1 MTLRR
6 SIADIIVP
14 EDSPTGLEYRKRVE
28 LLMLWRLVV
37 TSLLLGATI
46 LLQLRGSES
55 FFVESVTPLYV
66 LIGATFLLSLLYA
79 VSLPQILN
87 LRTFSFFQ
95 IVVDIAY
102 YTALVYFTGGVSSAF
117 SPIYIFP
124 IIAAGI
130 LHYRGGALAA
140 ASLASVLFGLLLA
153 LDLYNVIPKS
163 NWPWVVSWAS
173 ESPGYVLWVIV
184 VHFTV
189 FFLVAFLA
197 SSVTEQL
204 QKTRVSLKLTE
215 TDLRKLSDLHSSIV
229 RSIPSGIMTT
239 DESDRITFVNE
250 AGTRILD
257 SSLRGLVS
265 TPIADVLPV
274 ITDLKSHTAH
284 GSGTFGTVQEING
297 DKAQLELTVSDLR
310 DQGGSPSGRLVI
322 FQDVTYL
329 KEMEERVK
337 RSERQAALAR
347 IAAGMAHEIRNP
359 LSALRGAAELLSQFP
374 PGTVDHQK
382 LLGIILRESDRLNSL
397 LENFLITVI
406 PRSKRQARVM
416 LEAIVEQSIELF
428 SKEPTV
434 TGKVSLETL
443 VDRGV
448 EVEGDPPK
456 LKRAFWNLL
465 SNAAEASPEGGVIQV
480 RLRADRASHQAILSV
495 RDFGAGLP
503 AEIKDRIF
511 EPLVSSKEGR
521 AGMGL
526 AIVLSVI
533 EAHDGAIEVDSD
545 LETGTVF
552 TMRLPLAS
560 RDSSFGKGAG
570 GNA

>member
-1 MTLRR
+1 
-6 SIADIIVP
+6 
-14 EDSPTGLEYRKRVE
+14 
-28 LLMLWRLVV
+28 
-37 TSLLLGATI
+37 
-46 LLQLRGSES
+46 
-55 FFVESVTPLYV
+55 
-66 LIGATFLLSLLYA
+66 
-79 VSLPQILN
+79 
-87 LRTFSFFQ
+87 
-95 IVVDIAY
+95 
-102 YTALVYFTGGVSSAF
+102 
-117 SPIYIFP
+117 
-124 IIAAGI
+124 
-130 LHYRGGALAA
+130 
-140 ASLASVLFGLLLA
+140 
-153 LDLYNVIPKS
+153 
-163 NWPWVVSWAS
+163 
-173 ESPGYVLWVIV
+173 
-184 VHFTV
+184 
-189 FFLVAFLA
+189 
-197 SSVTEQL
+197 
-204 QKTRVSLKLTE
+204 
-215 TDLRKLSDLHSSIV
+215 
-229 RSIPSGIMTT
+229 
-239 DESDRITFVNE
+239 
-250 AGTRILD
+250 
-257 SSLRGLVS
+257 
-265 TPIADVLPV
+265 
-274 ITDLKSHTAH
+274 
-284 GSGTFGTVQEING
+284 
-297 DKAQLELTVSDLR
+297 
-310 DQGGSPSGRLVI
+310 
-322 FQDVTYL
+322 
-329 KEMEERVK
+329 
-337 RSERQAALAR
+337 
-347 IAAGMAHEIRNP
+347 
-359 LSALRGAAELLSQFP
+359 
-374 PGTVDHQK
+374 
-382 LLGIILRESDRLNSL
+382 
-397 LENFLITVI
+397 
-406 PRSKRQARVM
+406 M